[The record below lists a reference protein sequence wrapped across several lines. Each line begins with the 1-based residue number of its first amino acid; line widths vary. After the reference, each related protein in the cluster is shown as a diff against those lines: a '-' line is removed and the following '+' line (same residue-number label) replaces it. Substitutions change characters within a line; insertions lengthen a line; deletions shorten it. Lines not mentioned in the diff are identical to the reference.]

1 MRSER
6 KIMEIISKS
15 IKGLNTYSKTYA
27 IGKGVRRYI
36 FYKEIELKHFEL
48 LIEDIASLKGVLE
61 VKHDDK
67 GYYLNTELGELKIR
81 EGKLDDYF
89 KTQSFSLNRIALSDK
104 GFVFSPSVEKRTY
117 RWDINNREA
126 TLFEP
131 TDSTMYEYC
140 YLRYEGFTTSN
151 SSAIEEYMK
160 IISNEKR
167 MYGLKL
173 ALELGSSN
181 ITDSFKS
188 LDVFSLIKGEESSY
202 NIYNFFM
209 NCVKNIYNTDKTISK
224 EDRINNSLIALTY
237 ALTKGRDFSDNK
249 FDDIFRDFGIDIPW
263 SIYNDVKRIFTNGK
277 SDDIYNA
284 NCGPINPNSKFIQH
298 LVNRYEVMCGE

>member
-6 KIMEIISKS
+6 KIMEVISKS
-15 IKGLNTYSKTYA
+15 IKGLNVYSKTYA

-48 LIEDIASLKGVLE
+48 LVENVANLKGILE
-61 VKHDDK
+61 VKHGDK
-67 GYYLNTELGELKIR
+67 GYCLDTELGELKIR

-117 RWDINNREA
+117 RRDIDNREA

-151 SSAIEEYMK
+151 SSAIREYMK

-173 ALELGSSN
+173 ALELGSYNAAESL
-181 ITDSFKS
+181 KS
-188 LDVFSLIKGEESSY
+188 LKVFDLLKGEESSY
-202 NIYNFFM
+202 SIFEFFM
-209 NCVKNIYNTDKTISK
+209 NCVRDKYNTDETISK
-224 EDRINNSLIALTY
+224 EDRVNNSLIALTY

-249 FDDIFRDFGIDIPW
+249 FDDIFKDFGIDIPW

-277 SDDIYNA
+277 SDDIYNT
-284 NCGPINPNSKFIQH
+284 NCGPMNPNSKFIQH
-298 LVNRYEVMCGE
+298 LVNRYEILCGE

>member
-1 MRSER
+1 MKSER
-6 KIMEIISKS
+6 KLMEVISKG
-15 IKGLNTYSKTYA
+15 IKGLSVYSKTYA

-48 LIEDIASLKGVLE
+48 LTENIASLKGIRE
-61 VKHDDK
+61 VKSDEK
-67 GYYLNTELGELKIR
+67 GYYLDTELGELRIR

-89 KTQSFSLNRIALSDK
+89 KTQSFSLNKIALSDK
-104 GFVFSPSVEKRTY
+104 GFVFSPSVEAGTY
-117 RWDINNREA
+117 RRNIGRREA

-151 SSAIEEYMK
+151 SFAIEEYMK

-181 ITDSFKS
+181 ITDSLKI
-188 LDVFSLIKGEESSY
+188 LDMLSLIKGEESSY
-202 NIYNFFM
+202 NIYDFFM
-209 NCVKNIYNTDKTISK
+209 NCVKNRYNTDETMSK
-224 EDRINNSLIALTY
+224 EDRVNNSLIALTY
-237 ALTKGRDFSDNK
+237 ALTKGKDFSDNK

-277 SDDIYNA
+277 SDDIYNT
-284 NCGPINPNSKFIQH
+284 NCEPMNPNSKFIQH
-298 LVNRYEVMCGE
+298 LVNRYEIMCGE

>member
-1 MRSER
+1 MKSER
-6 KIMEIISKS
+6 KIMEVISKS
-15 IKGLNTYSKTYA
+15 IKGLSVYSKTYA

-48 LIEDIASLKGVLE
+48 LVEDVANLKGILE

-104 GFVFSPSVEKRTY
+104 GFIFSPSVEKRIY
-117 RWDINNREA
+117 RRDIDNREA

-151 SSAIEEYMK
+151 SSEIREYMK
-160 IISNEKR
+160 NISNEKR

-181 ITDSFKS
+181 ITYSLES
-188 LDVFSLIKGEESSY
+188 LDVFSLLRGEESPYS
-202 NIYNFFM
+202 IYEFFM
-209 NCVKNIYNTDKTISK
+209 NCVRDRYSTDEIISK
-224 EDRINNSLIALTY
+224 EDRVNNSLIALTY
-237 ALTKGRDFSDNK
+237 ALAKGRDFSDNK
-249 FDDIFRDFGIDIPW
+249 FDDIFRDFGVKIPW
-263 SIYNDVKRIFTNGK
+263 NIYNDVKRIFANGK
-277 SDDIYNA
+277 SDKIYNT
-284 NCGPINPNSKFIQH
+284 NYISMNPNSKFIQH

>member
-6 KIMEIISKS
+6 KIMEVISKS

-117 RWDINNREA
+117 RWDINNRDA
-126 TLFEP
+126 TLLEP

-160 IISNEKR
+160 IISNKKR

-209 NCVKNIYNTDKTISK
+209 NCVKNIYNTDETISK

-284 NCGPINPNSKFIQH
+284 NCGPMNPNSKFIQH

>member
-6 KIMEIISKS
+6 KIMEVISKS
-15 IKGLNTYSKTYA
+15 IKGLSVYSKTYA

-48 LIEDIASLKGVLE
+48 LVENIASLKGIRE
-61 VKHDDK
+61 VKGDEK
-67 GYYLNTELGELKIR
+67 GYYLDTKLGELRIR

-104 GFVFSPSVEKRTY
+104 GFVFSPSVEAGTY
-117 RWDINNREA
+117 RRDIDRREA

-151 SSAIEEYMK
+151 SSAIREYMK

-173 ALELGSSN
+173 ALELGSYNAAESL
-181 ITDSFKS
+181 KS
-188 LDVFSLIKGEESSY
+188 LKVFDLLKGEESPYS
-202 NIYNFFM
+202 IFEFFV
-209 NCVKNIYNTDKTISK
+209 NCVRDKYSTDETISK
-224 EDRINNSLIALTY
+224 EDRINNSLIALIY
-237 ALTKGRDFSDNK
+237 AITKGKDFSDSK
-249 FDDIFRDFGIDIPW
+249 FDDMFRDFGVEIPW
-263 SIYNDVKRIFTNGK
+263 SIYNDVKKIFTNGK
-277 SDDIYNA
+277 SDEIYNT
-284 NCGPINPNSKFIQH
+284 NCISMNPNSKFIQH
-298 LVNRYEVMCGE
+298 LVNRYEIMCGE